1 MKGFPKTC
9 KHTWWDKPHNC
20 DNQEHVNAVNFLSCV
35 CNACVGEMAWTGL
48 TIALLLVPQCL
59 DAKCQTERNQE
70 AVSTEDHRGHTLWPE
85 RGSGIKTGGNENDI
99 ERERCRVVSFGV
111 SSRWLQAAA
120 SPAGPLS
127 RPFSPLPSNLPPSPQ
142 KSTTLKHSE

>member
-1 MKGFPKTC
+1 
-9 KHTWWDKPHNC
+9 
-20 DNQEHVNAVNFLSCV
+20 
-35 CNACVGEMAWTGL
+35 MAWTGL
-48 TIALLLVPQCL
+48 TIALLLVPQRL

-142 KSTTLKHSE
+142 KSTTLNTRSDCTRFSSSVFHAIPLLTAQSIGHRGQTFL